1 MNSLLESQVYWRLIA
16 LAQSVPE
23 LDQVVLFDWISGAL
37 SGPLNSN
44 SLEQQSVESLQAS
57 APEALK
63 ALPAERWD
71 TMLTC
76 LHGELP
82 THLNPIPAMGGS
94 EDALCAAFAS
104 SDGLTINGHFGNCTL
119 FFIYQIQPTG
129 SQLIDIRRYVAEPG
143 TESNEG
149 RAALLHGC
157 HLLFCEAIGGPA
169 AARVIR
175 HGVHPIK
182 TKRDNRIDHQLAA
195 LGDLMSGQ
203 LPPWLA
209 KALGRKDDLGR
220 RFSLTETELD

>member
-23 LDQVVLFDWISGAL
+23 LDQVVLFDWISGIL

-44 SLEQQSVESLQAS
+44 SLQQLSLESLQEG
-57 APEALK
+57 APEALQ
-63 ALPAERWD
+63 ALPPSRWQA
-71 TMLTC
+71 MLDC
-76 LHGELP
+76 LHGALP
-82 THLNPIPAMGGS
+82 THLNPIPAVGGR
-94 EDALCAAFAS
+94 EDALCVAFAS

-119 FFIYQIQPTG
+119 FFIYQVLPSG
-129 SQLIDIRRYVAEPG
+129 SQLIDIRRYVAEAG
-143 TESNEG
+143 TESNEA

-182 TKRDNRIDHQLAA
+182 TKRDNRIDNQLAS

-220 RFSLTETELD
+220 RFSLAETELD